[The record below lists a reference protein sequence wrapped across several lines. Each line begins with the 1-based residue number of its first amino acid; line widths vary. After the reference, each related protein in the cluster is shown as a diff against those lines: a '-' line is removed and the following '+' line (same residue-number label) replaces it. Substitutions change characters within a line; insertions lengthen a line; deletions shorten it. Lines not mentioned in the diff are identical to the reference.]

1 MHGFPIFLYKKGIK
15 MGELLV
21 MISIFIALLA
31 LNCFEQKYKPW
42 AICFYF
48 LLLIF
53 AGFSYGLP
61 DEGMYQAIFSN
72 SNKLELKNVFSYM
85 SAAQYG
91 YSRDMGYTFINFI
104 VNEAGMNYAEFKLIF
119 YAVGYG
125 IIFFVIYKKTKY
137 IIPVLVLYMIYPFGM
152 DIIQMRNFFLEALIF
167 LAFYFYTSYSGYK
180 RYISWIVT
188 ILIAAT
194 FHSAGLLMLPFVI
207 FERILN
213 NRLRYVAYL
222 LLLVALL
229 MPVYANYL
237 QSISLAVQLFF
248 GATESSFR
256 HYAIYL
262 DRTVAV
268 GTHIKAYIFMIIMF
282 LYIYYIASRFSK
294 IVHFNQNQQYI
305 LAVKNFV
312 LYNFIFFPLYP
323 LFSDMAGRFPRNC
336 ILLVLMS
343 VALMMEKSNLVYKNL
358 YFCIS
363 LLFVLMMGR
372 LDLFSPALIFCVNL
386 IFRNNIIFDFINI

>member
-1 MHGFPIFLYKKGIK
+1 

-72 SNKLELKNVFSYM
+72 SNKLELKNVFGYM

-152 DIIQMRNFFLEALIF
+152 DIIQMRNFF
-167 LAFYFYTSYSGYK
+167 
-180 RYISWIVT
+180 W
-188 ILIAAT
+188 
-194 FHSAGLLMLPFVI
+194 
-207 FERILN
+207 
-213 NRLRYVAYL
+213 
-222 LLLVALL
+222 
-229 MPVYANYL
+229 
-237 QSISLAVQLFF
+237 
-248 GATESSFR
+248 R
-256 HYAIYL
+256 H
-262 DRTVAV
+262 
-268 GTHIKAYIFMIIMF
+268 
-282 LYIYYIASRFSK
+282 
-294 IVHFNQNQQYI
+294 
-305 LAVKNFV
+305 
-312 LYNFIFFPLYP
+312 
-323 LFSDMAGRFPRNC
+323 
-336 ILLVLMS
+336 
-343 VALMMEKSNLVYKNL
+343 
-358 YFCIS
+358 
-363 LLFVLMMGR
+363 
-372 LDLFSPALIFCVNL
+372 
-386 IFRNNIIFDFINI
+386 